1 VPAEPAWLHPE
12 AIQEARAA
20 REWYSARNAETA
32 EAFTAELDTAIHMI
46 DEAPRRW
53 PRYLGETRRY
63 LLVGFP
69 SSLFSARL
77 TIALR
82 FSLSRMRDA
91 DPDTGFVDSRDKAYP
106 TLPQ

>member
-12 AIQEARAA
+12 AIKEARAA

-63 LLVGFP
+63 LLRRFP
-69 SSLFSARL
+69 FFVVCREPNGRIEILAIAHARRRPGYW
-77 TIALR
+77 LR
-82 FSLSRMRDA
+82 R
-91 DPDTGFVDSRDKAYP
+91 
-106 TLPQ
+106 